1 MREFLRFFAS
11 KRDVQLAEVD
21 AIFDEFKETRCV
33 TLWLSALPLARGM
46 GAVAHLSVSPGH
58 QHHR

>member
-21 AIFDEFKETRCV
+21 AIFDEFKEKMV
-33 TLWLSALPLARGM
+33 
-46 GAVAHLSVSPGH
+46 
-58 QHHR
+58 